1 MDVACQMPP
10 LEKPTRS
17 FNNISFFHAYTD
29 VSLSAGKAKM
39 HFGCGVHFI
48 LAQMSNVYLNT
59 LLQDACLAGSTCK
72 EGELNKDRC
81 ASGFKWTLEQAAQH
95 SKNATETKLTNDE
108 RCQIEMKTYLAFESN
123 SGFPAFVEESSH
135 WQFGAD
141 KPGKF
146 GWIANEI
153 PSILS
158 KETEGREKKSARS
171 RRKALGNYPFDQLS
185 ATDIVFLELNSVTKE
200 GQFIFGLGNLL
211 IRESLAD
218 FRVDI
223 RHMFPKNDLFLNL
236 EEFCNFYPTEH

>member
-1 MDVACQMPP
+1 MCIWIPSYKTRALQGQRVRRGNWTRIDVLRVSNGPWNRQHNTPKMRLKRSLQMMRDVKLRWRLTLP
-10 LEKPTRS
+10 LS
-17 FNNISFFHAYTD
+17 Q
-29 VSLSAGKAKM
+29 
-39 HFGCGVHFI
+39 I
-48 LAQMSNVYLNT
+48 LVFS
-59 LLQDACLAGSTCK
+59 
-72 EGELNKDRC
+72 
-81 ASGFKWTLEQAAQH
+81 
-95 SKNATETKLTNDE
+95 
-108 RCQIEMKTYLAFESN
+108 
-123 SGFPAFVEESSH
+123 AFVEESSH

-171 RRKALGNYPFDQLS
+171 RRKTLGNYPFDQLS

-236 EEFCNFYPTEH
+236 EGFCNFDPTEH